1 MSKSLTAVVRERV
14 GKTSSR
20 QLRQDGK
27 IPAVVY
33 GNGQPIHI
41 VLNEREF
48 NKEFKHLSESTIID
62 LNIGGKVRK
71 VLVKDYQDDILKNK
85 ILHLDFLEIDQSKSI
100 RTHVP
105 FHVVGTAIGQKEGG
119 ILELIAHSIEID
131 CLPQDLPASI
141 DIDVSALALGQTI
154 HLRDLT
160 PPKGVHFHG
169 SPDMAI
175 VHVTTAKEHNLS
187 PQTEEVA
194 SAGADAAAAK
204 PEKEK

>member
-1 MSKSLTAVVRERV
+1 MSKSLSATIRERV

-20 QLRQDGK
+20 QLRKSGQ

-48 NKEFKHLSESTIID
+48 NKEFKNLSESTIID
-62 LNIGGKVRK
+62 LHLEGKVKK
-71 VLVKDYQDDILKNK
+71 VLVKDYQDNILTNK
-85 ILHLDFLEIDQSKSI
+85 IQHLDFLEIDQTKSI

-105 FHVVGTAIGQKEGG
+105 FHLVGTAIGQREGG
-119 ILELIAHSIEID
+119 ILELITHSIEID
-131 CLPQDLPASI
+131 CLPQDLPPSI
-141 DIDVSALALGQTI
+141 EIDVSSLALGQTI

-175 VHVTTAKEHNLS
+175 VHVTTAKEHVLT
-187 PQTEEVA
+187 PQTEESPA
-194 SAGADAAAAK
+194 AGAEAAPAK
-204 PEKEK
+204 TEK